1 MEAVMLSE
9 GLKKLWL
16 SLSYL
21 HPRLR
26 LKTPLL
32 SRPPGGS
39 PPPLDQE
46 TQTRMS
52 SVNLSSHVLNLLL
65 SDVLSFQTLGW
76 SHWAVTDQLIFNF
89 VAPKGQIGLAAGRG
103 LKNPR
108 KYLHYKPIQSNSV
121 TVAVI
126 GRGLCGSQTIICLPP
141 PSAPSSGTQGHLLL
155 IRVWWVT

>member
-103 LKNPR
+103 LKKNPR
-108 KYLHYKPIQSNSV
+108 KYFHYKPIQSNSV

-126 GRGLCGSQTIICLPP
+126 GRGLSGPVVLK
-141 PSAPSSGTQGHLLL
+141 PSYVYPLSSL
-155 IRVWWVT
+155 